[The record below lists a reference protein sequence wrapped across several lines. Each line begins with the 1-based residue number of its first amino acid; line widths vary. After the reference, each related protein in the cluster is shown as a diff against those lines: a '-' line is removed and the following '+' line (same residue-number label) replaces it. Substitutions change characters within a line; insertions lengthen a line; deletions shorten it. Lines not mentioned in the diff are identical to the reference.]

1 MPSDVFETVVD
12 ILDPELNIGS
22 EANFDDDALL
32 AKQRRKGESMT
43 AEHGDQSMADLT
55 TEQPT
60 PTQITQVYHQT
71 SKIRPKLFIY
81 TFVLVFFASTP
92 RRCQNN
98 FFQYSNM

>member
-1 MPSDVFETVVD
+1 MLHSLLFLLTKEGMPCDVFETVVD

-43 AEHGDQSMADLT
+43 AEHGDHSMADLT

-60 PTQITQVYHQT
+60 PTQITQVDER
-71 SKIRPKLFIY
+71 S
-81 TFVLVFFASTP
+81 ASMELYY
-92 RRCQNN
+92 
-98 FFQYSNM
+98 FY

>member
-32 AKQRRKGESMT
+32 AKRRRKGESMT
-43 AEHGDQSMADLT
+43 AEHGDHSMADLT

-60 PTQITQVYHQT
+60 PTQITQVGCLTVDAGLRGISLILKQ
-71 SKIRPKLFIY
+71 
-81 TFVLVFFASTP
+81 
-92 RRCQNN
+92 
-98 FFQYSNM
+98 

>member
-22 EANFDDDALL
+22 EANFDDDALI

-43 AEHGDQSMADLT
+43 AEHGDHSMAELT

-60 PTQITQVYHQT
+60 PTQITQVRSQLSGTDHGTTHTYANCACET
-71 SKIRPKLFIY
+71 
-81 TFVLVFFASTP
+81 TDTV
-92 RRCQNN
+92 
-98 FFQYSNM
+98 